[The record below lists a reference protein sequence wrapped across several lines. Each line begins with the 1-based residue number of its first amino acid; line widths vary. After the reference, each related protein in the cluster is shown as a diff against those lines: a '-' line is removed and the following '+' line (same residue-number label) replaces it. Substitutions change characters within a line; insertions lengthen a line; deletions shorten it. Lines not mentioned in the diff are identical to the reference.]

1 MEEGGETGW
10 GEEITRGDKDERTAR
25 VTESGVMCRIQEVRD
40 LPERRG
46 KGSEER
52 MRERLVTCPEGEGS
66 EVSVDRGNTR
76 GN

>member
-40 LPERRG
+40 LP
-46 KGSEER
+46 K
-52 MRERLVTCPEGEGS
+52 P
-66 EVSVDRGNTR
+66 NYY
-76 GN
+76 